1 MRGPQGRWR
10 WGVPVEPNDGVPNS
24 AQVAHRIN
32 NRLTV
37 IVGAL
42 ELVAES
48 DSLAPDLRTVVNA
61 ALQAADDLSALVD
74 EMKQQSPV
82 TAAKGQSRQRGQT
95 VTAR

>member
-1 MRGPQGRWR
+1 
-10 WGVPVEPNDGVPNS
+10 VPVEPSEANS

-48 DSLAPDLRTVVNA
+48 DSLTPDLRTVVSA
-61 ALQAADDLSALVD
+61 ALRAADDLSALVD
-74 EMKQQSPV
+74 EMKQQSGLG
-82 TAAKGQSRQRGQT
+82 AANDPSRQRGAT
-95 VTAR
+95 VPAG